1 MVATGV
7 CRSDDHVVSGTLV
20 TPLPAVLGHEG
31 AGIVES
37 VGEGVTCVKP
47 GTEFTL
53 RACVSVLISRASLP
67 REEVEEVGDEK
78 PGNRRLPLPLPPGM
92 PQSCYIQASLFSF
105 NICLS
110 PTCQASSQRLLYED
124 LEARCP

>member
-78 PGNRRLPLPLPPGM
+78 K
-92 PQSCYIQASLFSF
+92 
-105 NICLS
+105 
-110 PTCQASSQRLLYED
+110 ASSAPSSRHASVVLHPSKSFLFQHLFISYMSGIKP
-124 LEARCP
+124 EAPI